1 MNKKCITVLIFTNA
15 SFGLVQA
22 FRTPTYICIASNDSK
37 LGRFLG
43 AKQPQHANLGAKQPQ
58 HTNLGAKQPQH
69 TNLGTK
75 QPQHTN
81 LGAKKPQN
89 THFSSFPSKLN
100 YSLAER
106 LSVDPRSTCLIVY
119 LLENTI
125 NEIRF

>member
-15 SFGLVQA
+15 SFDLVQA

-69 TNLGTK
+69 TNLGAK

-81 LGAKKPQN
+81 
-89 THFSSFPSKLN
+89 FSSFPSVSRFSAHLF
-100 YSLAER
+100 
-106 LSVDPRSTCLIVY
+106 DCILIGKY
-119 LLENTI
+119 NK
-125 NEIRF
+125 RD

>member
-15 SFGLVQA
+15 SFDLVQA

-58 HTNLGAKQPQH
+58 LTNLGAKQPQH
-69 TNLGTK
+69 TN
-75 QPQHTN
+75 
-81 LGAKKPQN
+81 
-89 THFSSFPSKLN
+89 FSSFPSKLN

-106 LSVDPRSTCLIVY
+106 LSVDPWSTCLIVY
-119 LLENTI
+119 FLENTI